1 MMNLNTDG
9 ISMNPDDEVS
19 VNTSDMVTA
28 DTTNDITMDV
38 DNNDEDIQVDS
49 NIIATDKI
57 AHTPF
62 KEEPSAQDSL
72 YNFYSKTYPEL
83 FKGSKLVDI
92 EGAKEKG
99 IISEYSYV
107 PTEDSTPIAAHSST
121 IYESTDGFPPTAYR
135 YNEKEEFELAK
146 KESLA
151 EQTESSF
158 RIVNLFNEKDEEP
171 LTAANLPDAYGE
183 YLDGQGNTIEIPF
196 MNGQPLQGID
206 VSNLTP
212 VKDSLG
218 EPVVKN
224 SLMKSMAEIPV
235 IGPSLLNGLLEVANS
250 IEYVPAAFK
259 DIIEQAGNVLYKND
273 AVWDSMNTTLKAT
286 SNRSFANPKDMA
298 EQLADGAGALLE
310 YLGSQGVASKVAGMG
325 DDLTRASGLYKSELT
340 GSKKEVREAL
350 KGFKDYKRAAK
361 QVDKQ
366 EKDAKWLANRL
377 EKSIQIERIKYATD
391 VELKEKANAAKKVA
405 DENKNIRTELINMF
419 EETTKKTVSK
429 TDESGNKVLDYDGAR
444 KAGLELLEE
453 SADPALVQKIAPRID
468 ELTNPILK
476 PEKLDGLVAV
486 TKDFQKKYPEAF
498 NNKNTI
504 IDNLFDLTVAKD
516 LKIADSLSGSPGDEL
531 LTTLNKYGLSFEE
544 YILTV
549 VGSGSQAAKV
559 MNKLSQIK
567 RARPLNE
574 QQLLAQKAAEAADSS
589 IMNYAMR
596 VENIRRGGLVSQI
609 ATASRNVFSASIRVP
624 MESLA
629 NIADTVM
636 YNISRE
642 GYGAG
647 LKTLAKTRTYRD
659 AFANWNYIYNDPK
672 ASKELTDFILDRPE
686 LATQYDLMLNN
697 LNEIQKVQGRGSG
710 SITDKIISKGEDVVS
725 FLNVPNRWQEYL
737 IRRGSYL
744 GELQRLVKNE
754 YKIDLL
760 ETLGN
765 KGDVGLIKD
774 LLNDSG
780 TVVPKGARSFN
791 ELSAD
796 AVQRALDVTYAKQ
809 PDVKPFRVIS
819 SLLTRSIIGTVVM
832 PFPRFMFNSMELM
845 GQYMAGGSIPLTRKL
860 MSVVSPSK
868 RGPLTFKDRQRIS
881 RNIVGLAAI
890 GGFYGGYRA
899 LSESG
904 ESPTDYKQLPVG
916 DDTTLDLTPLYPLR
930 PYAYIG
936 KAMEK
941 LYEGTLDEWWDPKE
955 FAETFLGTNIRT
967 GVASGLLDDMVE
979 AVTGG
984 QDLSTFARSGK
995 VAGKLLGNY
1004 LQTWAVPFAQL
1015 LEAQRITGDRGTTY
1029 KDLAP
1034 EPSLDP
1040 YTNFT
1045 NEIRR
1050 PFDSRGFS
1058 DISGESEAE
1067 AAKREFLFQEDKRRV
1082 APAYR
1087 VLFGLNLTT
1096 QDSEDGEYLKDLGY
1110 TEFNLGSNH
1119 ESPKVRRFENT
1130 VLREVLPTVV
1140 DVAQSLEKMYEKEYR
1155 KQKVGFKETFSKE
1168 EYMLNRLK
1176 PIINQQF
1183 RSIKQKLKDGKI
1195 GTGGPYVKAMI
1206 EYKRLSKDNRKWA
1219 TVEFFKE
1226 YGKPADATNTQ
1237 DLQTLTKIGAKYGK
1251 ILNKALGSR
1260 R

>member
-1 MMNLNTDG
+1 MNLNTDG

-486 TKDFQKKYPEAF
+486 TKDFQKKY
-498 NNKNTI
+498 
-504 IDNLFDLTVAKD
+504 
-516 LKIADSLSGSPGDEL
+516 
-531 LTTLNKYGLSFEE
+531 
-544 YILTV
+544 
-549 VGSGSQAAKV
+549 
-559 MNKLSQIK
+559 
-567 RARPLNE
+567 
-574 QQLLAQKAAEAADSS
+574 
-589 IMNYAMR
+589 
-596 VENIRRGGLVSQI
+596 
-609 ATASRNVFSASIRVP
+609 
-624 MESLA
+624 
-629 NIADTVM
+629 
-636 YNISRE
+636 
-642 GYGAG
+642 
-647 LKTLAKTRTYRD
+647 
-659 AFANWNYIYNDPK
+659 
-672 ASKELTDFILDRPE
+672 
-686 LATQYDLMLNN
+686 
-697 LNEIQKVQGRGSG
+697 
-710 SITDKIISKGEDVVS
+710 
-725 FLNVPNRWQEYL
+725 
-737 IRRGSYL
+737 
-744 GELQRLVKNE
+744 
-754 YKIDLL
+754 
-760 ETLGN
+760 
-765 KGDVGLIKD
+765 
-774 LLNDSG
+774 
-780 TVVPKGARSFN
+780 
-791 ELSAD
+791 
-796 AVQRALDVTYAKQ
+796 
-809 PDVKPFRVIS
+809 
-819 SLLTRSIIGTVVM
+819 
-832 PFPRFMFNSMELM
+832 
-845 GQYMAGGSIPLTRKL
+845 
-860 MSVVSPSK
+860 
-868 RGPLTFKDRQRIS
+868 
-881 RNIVGLAAI
+881 
-890 GGFYGGYRA
+890 
-899 LSESG
+899 
-904 ESPTDYKQLPVG
+904 
-916 DDTTLDLTPLYPLR
+916 
-930 PYAYIG
+930 
-936 KAMEK
+936 
-941 LYEGTLDEWWDPKE
+941 
-955 FAETFLGTNIRT
+955 
-967 GVASGLLDDMVE
+967 
-979 AVTGG
+979 
-984 QDLSTFARSGK
+984 
-995 VAGKLLGNY
+995 
-1004 LQTWAVPFAQL
+1004 
-1015 LEAQRITGDRGTTY
+1015 
-1029 KDLAP
+1029 
-1034 EPSLDP
+1034 
-1040 YTNFT
+1040 
-1045 NEIRR
+1045 
-1050 PFDSRGFS
+1050 
-1058 DISGESEAE
+1058 
-1067 AAKREFLFQEDKRRV
+1067 
-1082 APAYR
+1082 
-1087 VLFGLNLTT
+1087 
-1096 QDSEDGEYLKDLGY
+1096 
-1110 TEFNLGSNH
+1110 
-1119 ESPKVRRFENT
+1119 
-1130 VLREVLPTVV
+1130 
-1140 DVAQSLEKMYEKEYR
+1140 
-1155 KQKVGFKETFSKE
+1155 
-1168 EYMLNRLK
+1168 
-1176 PIINQQF
+1176 
-1183 RSIKQKLKDGKI
+1183 
-1195 GTGGPYVKAMI
+1195 
-1206 EYKRLSKDNRKWA
+1206 
-1219 TVEFFKE
+1219 
-1226 YGKPADATNTQ
+1226 
-1237 DLQTLTKIGAKYGK
+1237 
-1251 ILNKALGSR
+1251 
-1260 R
+1260 